1 MGNIGFVTDSTA
13 YLHPDFIKKHQ
24 IEVVSLIVNFEGESF
39 PETELYGR
47 FDQFYDK
54 LRQVTYLPTTS
65 QPPLGEFLDAYQRL
79 GERVD
84 SIISVHITEG
94 ISGTVETA
102 LAAARMLPH
111 LDITVIDSNGTA
123 IVEYLILDAAV
134 RAVMKGFTKD
144 EVLNVIQHIVDHHTL
159 HFLPDT
165 LEYLRRGG
173 RIGGAAA
180 LVGTFLQIKPI
191 LYFNRKKNCII
202 DVYEKVRTREK
213 GILKILDE
221 MEKVYRQCPDLRV
234 AVVEVG
240 AKELG
245 RDLIER
251 VRSAYPEFD
260 PELCPV
266 GPVIGA
272 HIGPGTV
279 GLCYYPMTP
288 QIKELF

>member
-1 MGNIGFVTDSTA
+1 MERIGFVTDSTA
-13 YLHPDFIKKHQ
+13 YLDPAFIDKHQ
-24 IEVVSLIVNFEGESF
+24 IEVASLIVNFEGESI
-39 PETELYGR
+39 PEVDLYGE

-54 LRQVTYLPTTS
+54 LRRVTYLPTTS
-65 QPPLGEFLDAYQRL
+65 QPSLGVFLEAYQKL
-79 GERVD
+79 GRCVN
-84 SIISVHITEG
+84 SIISIHITKG

-102 LAAARMLPH
+102 RAAARMLPH

-123 IVEYLILDAAV
+123 ICEHLILDAAV
-134 RAVMKGFTKD
+134 RAIERGLNRD
-144 EVLNVIQHIVDHHTL
+144 EVLQIVRHIADHQTL
-159 HFLPDT
+159 LFLPDT

-180 LVGTFLQIKPI
+180 LVGTLLQIKPI
-191 LYFNRKKNCII
+191 LYFNRKKNGII
-202 DVYEKVRTREK
+202 DVFEKVRTREK
-213 GILKILDE
+213 GVNRILEE
-221 MEKVYRQCPDLRV
+221 MAKEYLQNSELRV

-240 AKELG
+240 AKDLG
-245 RDLIER
+245 EDLIKR
-251 VRSAYPEFD
+251 VHSLYPEFE